1 MAKLTMPTRKRPTTP
16 LAKPQAKKL
25 RRFQNDKCRSQ
36 DIWKE
41 LDRVRTFN
49 DNADAVLKNSC
60 LFVPVLT
67 KSAISQYANCLRSL
81 HEYIDSKKLQLH
93 KIKSDYGF
101 IALKQFSLLDCCL
114 VLAALLALKNKRW
127 IAANSSDYFN
137 IPSNASLSGTFYLP
151 VGSIGPD
158 EIKTHYPVSIGM
170 SRYRAVMD
178 FKEFYVDAPS
188 GINLAPFMES
198 ISLLLSQMKFNN
210 PTSVDR
216 LFLQR
221 FKAVHENLALGLHNS
236 SLPQSLLVDMAI
248 VAKENTPL
256 LKTSI
261 DKLESY
267 AQDLILYNNQTAPS
281 DDSSSRE
288 GSYQAVEE
296 AAEAAKRVPSRQQ
309 TTPSDRASMPT
320 ERPSGQQASANF
332 GARFSPNSSFMT
344 QQQIKE
350 HCIATVEASR
360 DIMKTKSP
368 YQIFR
373 LYVKC
378 PRQHYVDVIYQ
389 NLNDLRSQTNC
400 NIVVLNLN
408 NLHESDS
415 WFDSLDV
422 SPYTKSVQRPH
433 PSTVRVVSVGGIGEH
448 ITKALDLI
456 HKVLSS

>member
-1 MAKLTMPTRKRPTTP
+1 MMPTRKRPTTP
-16 LAKPQAKKL
+16 VAKPQAKKV
-25 RRFQNDKCRSQ
+25 RRFQNDKSRSQ

-41 LDRVRTFN
+41 LDRVRTSY

-60 LFVPVLT
+60 LFIPVLT
-67 KSAISQYANCLRSL
+67 KSAISQYADCVGSL

-93 KIKSDYGF
+93 KVKSDYGF
-101 IALKQFSLLDCCL
+101 ISLKQFSLLDCCL

-127 IAANSSDYFN
+127 VAANTTDYFN
-137 IPSNASLSGTFYLP
+137 VPSNVSLSGTFYLP
-151 VGSIGPD
+151 VGSIAPPI
-158 EIKTHYPVSIGM
+158 IKTYYLVSIGS

-178 FKEFYVDAPS
+178 FEEFYVDAPS

-198 ISLLLSQMKFNN
+198 VSLLFSQTKFNN
-210 PTSVDR
+210 PKGVLK
-216 LFLQR
+216 LFRQR
-221 FKAVHENLALGLHNS
+221 FKTVHESLTLNLHDS
-236 SLPQSLLVDMAI
+236 SRVQSLLVDTAMM
-248 VAKENTPL
+248 AKENAPL
-256 LKTSI
+256 LKTSK
-261 DKLESY
+261 DNLQSY
-267 AQDLILYNNQTAPS
+267 AQDLVSYNNQTTPL
-281 DDSSSRE
+281 DNSSSRE
-288 GSYQAVEE
+288 GSYQTAGDGVD
-296 AAEAAKRVPSRQQ
+296 AAKRLPSRQQ
-309 TTPSDRASMPT
+309 AAPSVQT
-320 ERPSGQQASANF
+320 ERPNGHQVPGNSGTRIS
-332 GARFSPNSSFMT
+332 SNSSFMT

-350 HCIATVEASR
+350 HCIATVEASI
-360 DIMKTKSP
+360 DVMKTKSP

-415 WFDSLDV
+415 WFDSLDI

-448 ITKALDLI
+448 ITKALALI
-456 HKVLSS
+456 HDILSS